1 MEVAPAEVDDADP
14 NLDLEDAEGWSVV
27 LLILPLL
34 LLLRYD
40 DATET
45 PEEDGKFR
53 VFFFGAV
60 AAVEVEVEAVGAVE
74 IVVRG
79 VINKSCS

>member
-60 AAVEVEVEAVGAVE
+60 AAVEVEAVGAVE